1 MLQAEVYVK
10 NEDIGY
16 LKSGQEAE
24 VKVNTFPFAEYGVLH
39 GTVEKISGDAIE
51 DERLGLVYKLIVS
64 LNDNTLHKDG
74 EDYKIVPGMAVVA
87 KVKTGTRRVID
98 FFTEPLTRGIDN
110 SLRER

>member
-1 MLQAEVYVK
+1 MYVK